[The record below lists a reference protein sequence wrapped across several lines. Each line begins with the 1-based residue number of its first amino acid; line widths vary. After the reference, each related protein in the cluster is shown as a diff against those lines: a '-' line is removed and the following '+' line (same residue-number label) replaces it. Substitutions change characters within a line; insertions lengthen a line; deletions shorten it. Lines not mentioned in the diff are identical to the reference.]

1 MSISI
6 KRATVDD
13 IPWLLSE
20 LRKFAEFFGTKLSL
34 LGNEAMATHGL
45 EIIIRDHF
53 FAIAHH
59 DTHGPVGFISG
70 VLSPHMFNPDITVL
84 SETFWWV
91 SENHRGTRA
100 GFMLFQEFK
109 KFGAEN
115 ADWITCN
122 LESHSPVSDEFMV
135 RNGFRLQERSFLM
148 EL

>member
-13 IPWLLSE
+13 IPWLLGE

-34 LGNEAMATHGL
+34 LGNEAMAIQGL